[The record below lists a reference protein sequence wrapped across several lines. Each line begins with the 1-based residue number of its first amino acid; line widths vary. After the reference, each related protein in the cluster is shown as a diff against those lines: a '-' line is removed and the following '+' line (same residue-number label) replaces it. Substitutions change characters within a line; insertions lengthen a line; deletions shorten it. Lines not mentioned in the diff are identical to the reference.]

1 MSAARLLIVDDDS
14 ALLQALTRALE
25 LRMPHLIVDTSD
37 SGVAATRKLEEIDY
51 DAVITDIKMPGMDG
65 LSLLAHVREHSPE
78 IPTLLITGHGQH
90 DLAVQALRGGAFD
103 FIQKPV
109 DRDYLVASLT
119 RALRVRKL
127 DREVQRQR
135 QQLQQHAEELTQT
148 VEQQTRE
155 LREANEAKDRFLA
168 TLAHELRNPLA
179 TIRTAVELLGMCREN
194 LDVRRDAEQA
204 IANQVGHMAH
214 LLDDLLDL
222 SRITHNRIVLH
233 KKTVDLGAIVAETV
247 DSARPSINQRQHRF
261 SLSLPRDP
269 LPVEGDSTRLQ
280 QIVDNLLT
288 NAIKYTEPPGTIEVA
303 LQRQADQ
310 AVLRISDS
318 GIGIASDML
327 PRVFEPFL
335 QVEDS
340 LAHSQGGLGI
350 GLTLVRKLVELHEG
364 SVTASSDGVGQGS
377 VFTVRLPVCPAPV
390 EEDAEAQPQQEIPAL
405 RILLVED
412 NRSVARMTEKLL
424 TSCGHQVV
432 CIAHD
437 GPTALEESA
446 KHDVDAILLDVGL
459 PGINGYDVAR
469 QLRRSPRLSD
479 VLIVAVTGYGN
490 QEDLRRSREA
500 GCNHHLVKPVSVQA
514 LQRVFFEHWRS
525 VSSRPA

>member
-1 MSAARLLIVDDDS
+1 MSAGRLLIVDDDP

-37 SGVAATRKLEEIDY
+37 SGMVATEKLKHADY

-65 LSLLAHVREHSPE
+65 LSLLAHIREHSPE

-119 RALRVRKL
+119 RALRVRRL
-127 DREVQRQR
+127 DREVHRQR
-135 QQLQQHAEELTQT
+135 RQLQQHAEELEQT

-179 TIRTAVELLGMCREN
+179 TIRTAVELLGMCQEN
-194 LDVRRDAEQA
+194 TDVRHEAEKA

-222 SRITHNRIVLH
+222 SRITHNRIVLQ
-233 KKTVDLGAIVAETV
+233 KKTVDLAAVVTDAI
-247 DSARPSINQRQHRF
+247 DSTRPSINERQHRL
-261 SLSLPRDP
+261 SLSLPKDP
-269 LPVEGDSTRLQ
+269 LPVEGDPTRLQ
-280 QIVDNLLT
+280 QIVANLLT
-288 NAIKYTEPPGTIEVA
+288 NAVKYTEPPGDIEVT

-310 AVLRISDS
+310 AVLRISDT

-377 VFTVRLPVCPAPV
+377 VFTVRLPTCPQPV
-390 EEDAEAQPQQEIPAL
+390 ENDVEIQPQQEIPTQ

-412 NRSVARMTEKLL
+412 NRSVATMTEKLL

-437 GPTALEESA
+437 GPTALEASE

-459 PGINGYDVAR
+459 PGMNGYEVAR

-479 VLIVAVTGYGN
+479 VLIVAVTGYGKP
-490 QEDLRRSREA
+490 EDLRRSREA

-514 LQRVFFEHWRS
+514 LQRVFFEHWRN
-525 VSSRPA
+525 VSSRHA

>member
-1 MSAARLLIVDDDS
+1 MSAARLLIVDDDA

-37 SGVAATRKLEEIDY
+37 SGIIATEKLGESDY

-65 LSLLAHVREHSPE
+65 LSLLAHIREHFPE

-119 RALRVRKL
+119 RALQVRRL
-127 DREVQRQR
+127 SREVQRQR
-135 QQLQQHAEELTQT
+135 TQLQQHAEELKQT

-179 TIRTAVELLGMCREN
+179 AIRTAVELLGLSQGN
-194 LDVRRDAEQA
+194 PSVRSEAERA
-204 IANQVGHMAH
+204 ITNQVGHMVH

-222 SRITHNRIVLH
+222 SRITHDRIVLH
-233 KKTVDLGAIVAETV
+233 NRPVDLVSVVTEV
-247 DSARPSINQRQHRF
+247 VESARPAIKQHAHHV
-261 SLSLPRDP
+261 SLSLPELP
-269 LPVEGDSTRLQ
+269 LCVEGDPTRLQ
-280 QIVDNLLT
+280 QIVGNLLT
-288 NAIKYTEPPGTIEVA
+288 NAIKYTEPPGDIAVT
-303 LQRQADQ
+303 LQRHGDQ
-310 AVLRISDS
+310 AFLQISDS
-318 GIGIASDML
+318 GVGIAPEML
-327 PRVFEPFL
+327 PRIFEPFL
-335 QVEDS
+335 QVKDS

-350 GLTLVRKLVELHEG
+350 GLTLVRKLVELHQG
-364 SVTASSDGVGQGS
+364 SVTVASDGVGRGS
-377 VFTVRLPVCPAPV
+377 VFTVRLPVCPEPAAANP
-390 EEDAEAQPQQEIPAL
+390 EAEPQQEIPPL

-412 NRSVARMTEKLL
+412 NRSVASLTEKLL
-424 TSCGHQVV
+424 TSSGHQVV

-437 GPTALEESA
+437 GHAALEASE
-446 KHDVDAILLDVGL
+446 KHDIDAILLDVGL

-469 QLRRSPRLSD
+469 QLRRSPRMEE

-490 QEDLRRSREA
+490 PEDRRRSREA

-514 LQRVFFEHWRS
+514 LQRLFFDHRHK
-525 VSSRPA
+525 VSSRNS

>member
-1 MSAARLLIVDDDS
+1 MSAARLLIVDDDA

-37 SGVAATRKLEEIDY
+37 SGVIATEKLAEADY

-65 LSLLAHVREHSPE
+65 LTLLAHIREKFPE

-119 RALRVRKL
+119 RALQVRRL
-127 DREVQRQR
+127 GREVQRQR
-135 QQLQQHAEELTQT
+135 QQLQQHADELKQT

-155 LREANEAKDRFLA
+155 LRESNQAKDRFLA

-179 TIRTAVELLGMCREN
+179 AIRTAVELLGVCQEN
-194 LDVRRDAEQA
+194 AAVRGEAERA
-204 IANQVGHMAH
+204 IINQVGHMAH

-222 SRITHNRIVLH
+222 SRITHDRIVLQ
-233 KKTVDLGAIVAETV
+233 KKPLDLGRVVTEAVE
-247 DSARPSINQRQHRF
+247 SARPSMNQRRHRF
-261 SLSLPRDP
+261 SLSLPADP
-269 LPVEGDSTRLQ
+269 LSVDGDLTRLQ
-280 QIVDNLLT
+280 QIVANLLT
-288 NAIKYTEPPGTIEVA
+288 NAIKYTEPSGDIAVT
-303 LQRQADQ
+303 LQRQGDQ
-310 AVLRISDS
+310 AVLQISDS
-318 GIGIASDML
+318 GVGIAPDML
-327 PRVFEPFL
+327 PRIFEPFL

-340 LAHSQGGLGI
+340 LANSQGGLGI
-350 GLTLVRKLVELHEG
+350 GLTLVRKLVELHDG

-377 VFTVRLPVCPAPV
+377 VFTVRLPVCGLPIDDTA
-390 EEDAEAQPQQEIPAL
+390 DAQTHDAIPPL

-412 NRSVARMTEKLL
+412 NPNVANMTEKLL
-424 TSCGHQVV
+424 TSCGHEVV

-437 GPTALEESA
+437 GPAALEAAER
-446 KHDVDAILLDVGL
+446 HDIDAVLLDVGL

-469 QLRRSPRLSD
+469 QLRQCPPLAD
-479 VLIVAVTGYGN
+479 ALIIAVTGYGKH
-490 QEDLRRSREA
+490 EDRHRSHEA

-514 LQRVFFEHWRS
+514 LQRVFFDHRHK
-525 VSSRPA
+525 VSSRPS

>member
-1 MSAARLLIVDDDS
+1 MNTERLLIVDDDA
-14 ALLQALTRALE
+14 ALLEALTRALE
-25 LRMPHLIVDTSD
+25 LRMPHLRVDTSD
-37 SGVAATRKLEEIDY
+37 SGVIASEKLAEADY

-65 LSLLAHVREHSPE
+65 LSLLAHVREHYPQ

-109 DRDYLVASLT
+109 DRNYLVASLE
-119 RALRVRKL
+119 RALKVRSL
-127 DREVQRQR
+127 GREVERQKK
-135 QQLQQHAEELTQT
+135 QLQQHAEELRQT

-179 TIRTAVELLGMCREN
+179 AIRTAVELLGVCRDNQSIRQE
-194 LDVRRDAEQA
+194 AERA
-204 IANQVGHMAH
+204 IVNQVGHMAH

-222 SRITHNRIVLH
+222 SRITHDRIVLQ
-233 KKTVDLGAIVAETV
+233 KKPVDLVRVLTEAVESTRPAIE
-247 DSARPSINQRQHRF
+247 QHQHH
-261 SLSLPRDP
+261 LSLA
-269 LPVEGDSTRLQ
+269 LPEAALSVEGDPTRLH
-280 QIVDNLLT
+280 QIVANLLT
-288 NAIKYTEPPGTIEVA
+288 NAVKYTQSPGEIDIS
-303 LQRQADQ
+303 LQQHGDQ

-318 GIGIASDML
+318 GIGLAPEML
-327 PRVFEPFL
+327 PRIFEPFL

-364 SVTASSDGVGQGS
+364 SVTASSDGIGQGS
-377 VFTVRLPVCPAPV
+377 VFTVRLPVCGQPL
-390 EEDAEAQPQQEIPAL
+390 EDDAGAENRDTIPSL

-412 NRSVARMTEKLL
+412 NRSVANMTEKLL
-424 TSCGHQVV
+424 TSCGHRVV

-437 GPTALEESA
+437 GPAALEASER
-446 KHDVDAILLDVGL
+446 HDIDAVLLDVGL
-459 PGINGYDVAR
+459 PGITGYDVAR
-469 QLRRSPRLSD
+469 QLRQRPELAE
-479 VLIVAVTGYGN
+479 VLIVAVTGYGKH
-490 QEDLRRSREA
+490 EDRRRSLEA

-514 LQRVFFEHWRS
+514 LQRVFSDHRHR
-525 VSSRPA
+525 VSSRHS